1 MKCTQCNNTEVIPN
15 IRVLDRV
22 SDGGKSDLA
31 LETHISPHALFVN
44 DTVSIPL
51 TANVCGKCGTVMFSI
66 NEPKHLDLLRQSAD
80 GYEEVGDSNEEDL
93 NSSPGFGSFLEE
105 KGSKE
110 EDSKEENAKDEG
122 SKEEGE

>member
-1 MKCTQCNNTEVIPN
+1 MKCTQCNNTDIIPN

-22 SDGGKSDLA
+22 GDDGKSDLA

-51 TANVCGKCGTVMFSI
+51 TANVCGNCGLVMFSI
-66 NEPKHLDLLRQSAD
+66 NEPKHLDLLRTAAD
-80 GYEEVGDSNEEDL
+80 GYEEMDIPDHEDL
-93 NSSPGFGSFLEE
+93 NAPPGFGSFLED

-110 EDSKEENAKDEG
+110 EDGDEEPE
-122 SKEEGE
+122 S